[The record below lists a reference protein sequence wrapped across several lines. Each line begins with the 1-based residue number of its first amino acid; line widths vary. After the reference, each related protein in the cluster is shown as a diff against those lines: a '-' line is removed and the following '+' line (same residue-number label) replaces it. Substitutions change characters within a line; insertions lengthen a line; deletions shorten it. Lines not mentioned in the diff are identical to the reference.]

1 MKQAWTIKW
10 AVLFTD
16 IKNFTLKTSL
26 LTQKQIEDLLNKL
39 NDLIF
44 PIITKYDWEIVKS
57 LWDSYMIIF
66 NIVENSVYAGIE
78 IQKILLKYNS
88 EIKFDLFKI
97 ELRITID
104 CWKLEKKFTI
114 KWNDYF
120 WETVNIASR
129 LQSITDANKIY
140 ITWNVYNKIK
150 TIQDIKIL
158 WLGETSFKWILFNL
172 NIYSVIFNEN
182 EIDINKKT
190 IDNFIITNDMN
201 DSIKN
206 IDSTIF
212 KFASVAAVLWIQPIP
227 FVDVYALLPL
237 HLYLLNQIAKEY
249 WIKLNKSDS
258 KEIISTIMWS
268 ISWSYLL
275 SQWVVGLSKIWTLW
289 LWWYLM
295 VTLNFALTY
304 AIWKILSYYLY
315 KKSKWIKSTNKELN
329 NLFKYS
335 IASWKNIAKKDK
347 EKVII
352 MWKKYKSSFLEFIR
366 KNNINFDFI
375 KRKK

>member
-1 MKQAWTIKW
+1 MKQIWSIKW

-66 NIVENSVYAGIE
+66 NISENAVRASID
-78 IQKILLKYNS
+78 IQNILLDYN
-88 EIKFDLFKI
+88 INKKFDLFKI

-104 CWKLEKKFTI
+104 YWTLEKKFTI

-120 WETVNIASR
+120 WETVNLASR

-140 ITWNVYNKIK
+140 ITWKVYENIK
-150 TIQDIKIL
+150 YINDIKIISL
-158 WLGETSFKWILFNL
+158 WKTSFKWILFQP
-172 NIYSVIFNEN
+172 NIYSVIFYKDELVIWN
-182 EIDINKKT
+182 NKK
-190 IDNFIITNDMN
+190 NYFMITDDMN
-201 DSIKN
+201 ESIKN
-206 IDSTIF
+206 IDSLIF

-227 FVDVYALLPL
+227 FIDAYALLPL

-249 WIKLNKSDS
+249 GIKLSKSDS
-258 KEIISTIMWS
+258 KEIITTVMWS

-275 SQWVVGLSKIWTLW
+275 SQWVVWLSKIWTLW

-295 VTLNFALTY
+295 ITFNFALTY

-315 KKSKWIKSTNKELN
+315 KKSKWIKSTNRELN
-329 NLFKYS
+329 DLFKYS
-335 IASWKNIAKKDK
+335 ITSWKNIAKKDK
-347 EKVII
+347 DRII
-352 MWKKYKSSFLEFIR
+352 IIWKKYKDSFLEFIN
-366 KNNINFDFI
+366 NNINFDFI